1 MRSRLL
7 ALDPE
12 AAATISPR
20 DGRRIV
26 RALEVIAVTGKP
38 YRATLPRASAARYD
52 ALEVLLDKPQEQLD
66 SDLAVRV
73 DRMVGHGFLDEVRVL
88 EQAGLR
94 SGTTAR
100 KALGYRQMLR
110 VLDGE
115 LALPDAVAETV
126 AATRRFVRRQR
137 SWFARNSR
145 AVRMDS
151 GKGTAALV
159 GPILAE
165 ARGSGA

>member
-1 MRSRLL
+1 M
-7 ALDPE
+7 
-12 AAATISPR
+12 PR
-20 DGRRIV
+20 FRE
-26 RALEVIAVTGKP
+26 L
-38 YRATLPRASAARYD
+38 SAARYD

-66 SDLAVRV
+66 SELAARV

-100 KALGYRQMLR
+100 KALGYQQMLR

-151 GKGTAALV
+151 GKGTAALL
-159 GPILAE
+159 GPILAA